1 MMLAS
6 ALIFLAAF
14 SALQAATVPVVNH
27 APATAATVQDTD
39 SAWSLGTI
47 EIAGLGGGGSGKVYD
62 AARTPTSIVQ
72 VIGRVAYHLG
82 PTGSGWLRGNVSFAA
97 EGVGAWIDQ
106 DPTASG
112 AGLNILFRYTWA
124 AGRWR
129 PMFLGGDPRSMRW
142 ALSSPW

>member
-47 EIAGLGGGGSGKVYD
+47 EIAGLGGGGR
-62 AARTPTSIVQ
+62 AAAIS
-72 VIGRVAYHLG
+72 A
-82 PTGSGWLRGNVSFAA
+82 SGWRGRSV
-97 EGVGAWIDQ
+97 DR
-106 DPTASG
+106 
-112 AGLNILFRYTWA
+112 FRK
-124 AGRWR
+124 GSRE
-129 PMFLGGDPRSMRW
+129 
-142 ALSSPW
+142 